1 MCSAGSAINK
11 MTIIEKVLYCPTCNE
26 HTQHKINTDLGFIA
40 MCEQCK
46 EINQT

>member
-1 MCSAGSAINK
+1 MYSAGSVDI
-11 MTIIEKVLYCPTCNE
+11 MTLIEKVLYCPTCNE

-40 MCEQCK
+40 QCQQCK